1 MSNPF
6 ARPDPVVMMTPAPA
20 AAPPPTM
27 PDPLSPDALAA
38 KRRSE
43 QDVMG
48 RAGRSS
54 TILST
59 AMNRGDSPS
68 PYGASKLGTGA

>member
-6 ARPDPVVMMTPAPA
+6 ASSSPVITQQAPEVR
-20 AAPPPTM
+20 PPPTM

-38 KRRSE
+38 KRRAE

-54 TILST
+54 TILSS
-59 AMNRGDSPS
+59 AMSRGEPS
-68 PYGASKLGTGA
+68 ATYSASKLGAAT

>member
-6 ARPDPVVMMTPAPA
+6 ARPDPVIAPPI

-27 PDPLSPDALAA
+27 PDPMSPDALAA
-38 KRRSE
+38 KRKAE
-43 QDVMG
+43 QDIMG

-59 AMNRGDSPS
+59 AMTRGDSS
-68 PYGASKLGTGA
+68 APYSSTKLGTGA

>member
-6 ARPDPVVMMTPAPA
+6 ASGSPSPPQ
-20 AAPPPTM
+20 AAPISLPPTM
-27 PDPLSPDALAA
+27 PDPISPETLAS
-38 KRRSE
+38 RRRGQ
-43 QDVMG
+43 QDIMG

-59 AMNRGDSPS
+59 AMSRDGGGDYS
-68 PYGASKLGTGA
+68 ASRLGTST